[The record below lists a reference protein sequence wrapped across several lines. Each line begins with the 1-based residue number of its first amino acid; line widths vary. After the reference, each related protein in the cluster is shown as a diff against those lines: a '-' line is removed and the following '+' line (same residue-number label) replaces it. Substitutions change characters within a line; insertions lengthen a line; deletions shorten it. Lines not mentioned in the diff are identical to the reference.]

1 MERPNWFRSGLVRL
15 PARKADRGPYIS
27 PVTYRRPLLPFV
39 ALAVAACAETTAP
52 LPPPVELLLVVNTGT
67 PSLSIVT
74 LSDDETV
81 VSLSLGGPVP
91 ADARPVTGRRYAV
104 VATGGGDSLT
114 VIDVVRRAVTREVS
128 AGPAARARGGV
139 ILNDSIAFVALS
151 GRNRVLRLNLETGDT
166 ASLPAGKTP
175 EDVALV
181 RGRLFVVNAN
191 LAPCPAPDLFCPAGN
206 SWVSVLD
213 PATGLPSAPGDSI
226 PLLGP
231 GHASYAAVGSDGK
244 LYVMSVG
251 GPGDRAGRLSIIDPI
266 SRAEAGSFG
275 GFGDAPGQIAADRQ
289 ERIFVSSRTEGLMVF
304 NTRTR
309 TVERG
314 AGKGIP
320 VQTNAGVA
328 VDAANQVYAVESGAC
343 GSAPGRARMFRPDL
357 TEIRSI
363 GLGSCAAAAT
373 TALIPPEPDG
383 P

>member
-1 MERPNWFRSGLVRL
+1 
-15 PARKADRGPYIS
+15 
-27 PVTYRRPLLPFV
+27 VTCRRLLPPV
-39 ALAVAACAETTAP
+39 LALALALAACAETTAP

-74 LSDDETV
+74 LSEEEPV
-81 VSLSLGGPVP
+81 VSLSLGSRVP
-91 ADARPVTGRRYAV
+91 PDARPVTGRRYAV

-128 AGPAARARGGV
+128 AGPAAGARGGV
-139 ILNDSIAFVALS
+139 ILNDSIAYVALS

-175 EDVALV
+175 EDVALI
-181 RGRLFVVNAN
+181 RGRLFVINAN
-191 LAPCPAPDLFCPAGN
+191 LAPCPAPDLACPAGN

-213 PATGLPSAPGDSI
+213 PATGLPAAPGDSI
-226 PLLGP
+226 ALLGP
-231 GHASYAAVGSDGK
+231 GHASYAATGNDGR

-251 GPGDRAGRLSIIDPI
+251 GPADRAGRLSIVDPI
-266 SRAEAGSFG
+266 SRVEAGSFG
-275 GFGDAPGQIAADRQ
+275 GFGSAPGPIAADRQ

-320 VQTNAGVA
+320 VQANAGVA
-328 VDAANQVYAVESGAC
+328 VDAANQVYAIESGEC
-343 GSAPGRARMFRPDL
+343 GGATGRARMFRPDL

-363 GLGSCAAAAT
+363 PLGSCSAAAT

-383 P
+383 S